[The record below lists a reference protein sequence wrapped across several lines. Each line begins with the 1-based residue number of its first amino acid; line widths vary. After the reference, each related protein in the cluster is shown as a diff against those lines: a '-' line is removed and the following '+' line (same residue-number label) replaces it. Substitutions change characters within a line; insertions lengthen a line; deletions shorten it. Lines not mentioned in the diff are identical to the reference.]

1 MPINRESRSLIRER
15 LNLWVFAVR
24 DGFIT
29 VLPITFFG
37 VLAVLVENLPW
48 PAYQVLLSE
57 LLGSD
62 WRAYLTS
69 IVNSTH
75 GVFSIALSVAV
86 AVLLNGEL
94 SKLSP
99 EDKELPALTVAG
111 SALVNFMLCLSAQGA
126 IELSKLGHEGT
137 LLGLVVG
144 VASAEM
150 LRLTARLI
158 RLPWWTMPYDTG
170 VVLYHAIRLSPPV
183 IAAGLISLTTVA
195 AMAFVAPF
203 TDHLL
208 APLAAWAVAKSS
220 GIWLLSTAA
229 TLLNQ
234 AFWFVG
240 IHGAHVIE
248 AYATDLFVP
257 VGMPYDGSR
266 VWTPLLDSFVLLGGA
281 GATMGLV
288 LAILLV
294 VKEGS
299 PRRLAQLS
307 IVPAVF
313 NINEVLLFGLP
324 IILNPLFLV
333 PFVVVPLLLTLLAVA
348 AAQSGFIELQVT
360 RMPWTTPPFISGW
373 LLTGS
378 WRGVALQAVGLA
390 ISTAVY
396 LPFVRRSEA
405 RRHAL
410 QDLMFIDATQAILA
424 KGQRGQLVVRRRD
437 GIGMIARGLL
447 ADLKADLARNALT
460 LNYQPKHD
468 RTGRVVG
475 VEALLRWSHASH
487 GPISPAVAVNLSEDS
502 GDIHQLGL
510 WVLDQAFACKARWN
524 ALGFEAL
531 TMSINV
537 SPVQLS
543 NPELPKWVAQKLVA
557 YRLDPRTIELEITE
571 SAEIPSSEVVDDIL
585 EKLTQTGVHLSMDD
599 FGMGYSS
606 LLYMR
611 RFHVHAIKIDGSLT
625 RDVLCNR
632 TNADIIRTIVSL
644 GQAQKADV
652 VVEFVE
658 TLAQRDALAQMGC
671 DLFQGHFFSPALSE
685 ERCVE
690 YFKRHVGSAV

>member
-1 MPINRESRSLIRER
+1 
-15 LNLWVFAVR
+15 
-24 DGFIT
+24 
-29 VLPITFFG
+29 
-37 VLAVLVENLPW
+37 
-48 PAYQVLLSE
+48 
-57 LLGSD
+57 
-62 WRAYLTS
+62 
-69 IVNSTH
+69 
-75 GVFSIALSVAV
+75 
-86 AVLLNGEL
+86 
-94 SKLSP
+94 
-99 EDKELPALTVAG
+99 
-111 SALVNFMLCLSAQGA
+111 
-126 IELSKLGHEGT
+126 
-137 LLGLVVG
+137 
-144 VASAEM
+144 
-150 LRLTARLI
+150 
-158 RLPWWTMPYDTG
+158 
-170 VVLYHAIRLSPPV
+170 
-183 IAAGLISLTTVA
+183 
-195 AMAFVAPF
+195 
-203 TDHLL
+203 
-208 APLAAWAVAKSS
+208 
-220 GIWLLSTAA
+220 
-229 TLLNQ
+229 
-234 AFWFVG
+234 
-240 IHGAHVIE
+240 
-248 AYATDLFVP
+248 
-257 VGMPYDGSR
+257 
-266 VWTPLLDSFVLLGGA
+266 
-281 GATMGLV
+281 
-288 LAILLV
+288 
-294 VKEGS
+294 
-299 PRRLAQLS
+299 
-307 IVPAVF
+307 
-313 NINEVLLFGLP
+313 
-324 IILNPLFLV
+324 
-333 PFVVVPLLLTLLAVA
+333 
-348 AAQSGFIELQVT
+348 
-360 RMPWTTPPFISGW
+360 
-373 LLTGS
+373 
-378 WRGVALQAVGLA
+378 VGLA

-524 ALGFEAL
+524 AQGFEAL

-571 SAEIPSSEVVDDIL
+571 SAEIPSSELVDDIL

-671 DLFQGHFFSPALSE
+671 DLFQGHFYSPALSE

-690 YFKRHVGSAV
+690 YFKRHVGNAM